1 MELLAPAGSMEALRA
16 AVCNGADAVYL
27 GADTFNARMNARNF
41 SAADLQEAVVYC
53 HVRGVKVHLTL
64 NTLVLDREMPRA
76 AELIRMAASCG
87 VDAFIVQDLGM
98 VSLCRQL
105 APDVPIHASTQMSIH
120 SLEGV
125 LEAAALGCSRVVLA
139 RELPAEEIA
148 HICKKSPVEIE
159 VFVHGALCMCYSGQC
174 YLSSVIG
181 RRSGNRGQCAQ
192 PCRLPYGYGR
202 FESTRYPLSLK
213 DNCLAGEL
221 DELRRMGVASIKIEG
236 RMKRPEYVAI
246 VTRAYRT
253 VLNGGK
259 LTQADLQ
266 ELETAFSRQGFT
278 DGYFKGQTGSDMFG
292 RRQES
297 EDTADLFASARA
309 TYEQGET
316 QRIGVRF
323 YAMIH
328 RGQPARLAVEDPD
341 GNLCRTYGPVPEQ
354 AVYRSLT
361 AQDLEQQLKKT
372 GGTPYLCTS
381 VRSSLDP
388 DLMLPASAINAMRR
402 DAIAE
407 LTAKRGRAEK
417 PHLNAYD
424 EPPRYDGISG
434 EPQLTVAVRTAD
446 QITSRMLSM
455 KPTVLYV
462 PLSELVEHP
471 ELRQRVGVET
481 QLAAILPRVIW
492 SGELVPIARQLRTVY
507 DMGVRQVLAGNL
519 GQLHIARAAGFAVRG
534 DFGLNIVNSRAMRY
548 LREQGLD
555 SQLLSFELTLPQI
568 RDISKAVP
576 AEVLIYGRLP
586 LMLMENCVIKNRTGT
601 CTCQTGTVRL
611 VDRVGEEFP
620 IVKDPGTCRN
630 VLLNG
635 KKLYLLDKKDAFRGM
650 GLWALRLQF
659 TTEISPQAGTDE
671 AYRPAVYRPCGRC
684 GRDDGQVA
692 SCPAGGHARQP
703 SESADHRRRR
713 ICGRYR
719 HCCRYHRGHRRPR
732 TGKTPLG
739 AGSTGHAPPAL
750 RQDARGRDRSVRMQR
765 PSHRIRSR
773 RDEGNIPHAL

>member
-27 GADTFNARMNARNF
+27 GADTFNARINARNF

-53 HVRGVKVHLTL
+53 HVRGVKVHLAL

-76 AELIRMAASCG
+76 AELIRLAASCG
-87 VDAFIVQDLGM
+87 VDAFIVQDLGV

-125 LEAAALGCSRVVLA
+125 MEAAALGCSRVVLA

-259 LTQADLQ
+259 LMPSDLQ

-278 DGYFKGQTGSDMFG
+278 DGYFRGQTGSDMFG
-292 RRQES
+292 RRQEG

-309 TYEQGET
+309 TYEQGEP

-323 YAMIH
+323 YAMIR
-328 RGQPARLAVEDPD
+328 RGEPAQLAVEDPD
-341 GNLCRTYGPVPEQ
+341 GNLCRTRGPVPEQ

-361 AQDLEQQLKKT
+361 PQDLEQQLKKT
-372 GGTPYLCTS
+372 GGTPYLCTA

-402 DAIAE
+402 DVIAE
-407 LTAKRGRAEK
+407 LTAKRGRAA
-417 PHLNAYD
+417 PARLNAYD
-424 EPPRYDGISG
+424 EPPRYDGIAG
-434 EPQLTVAVRTAD
+434 EPQLTIAVRTAG

-462 PLSELVEHP
+462 PLSELAEHP
-471 ELRQRVGVET
+471 DLPQRVGVET

-492 SGELVPIARQLRTVY
+492 SGELAPVARQLRTVY
-507 DMGVRQVLAGNL
+507 EMGVRQVLAGNL

-576 AEVLIYGRLP
+576 AELLIYGRLP
-586 LMLMENCVIKNRTGT
+586 LMLMENCVMKNRTGI
-601 CTCQTGTVRL
+601 CACQTGTVRL

-635 KKLYLLDKKDAFRGM
+635 KKLYLLDKKDALRGM

-659 TTEISPQAGTDE
+659 TTENPGEIDKVLMDYQG
-671 AYRPAVYRPCGRC
+671 RAVF
-684 GRDDGQVA
+684 D
-692 SCPAGGHARQP
+692 
-703 SESADHRRRR
+703 
-713 ICGRYR
+713 
-719 HCCRYHRGHRRPR
+719 
-732 TGKTPLG
+732 
-739 AGSTGHAPPAL
+739 AGSYT
-750 RQDARGRDRSVRMQR
+750 RGLY
-765 PSHRIRSR
+765 SR
-773 RDEGNIPHAL
+773 GVE

>member
-27 GADTFNARMNARNF
+27 GADTFNARINARNF

-76 AELIRMAASCG
+76 AELIRLAASCG

-213 DNCLAGEL
+213 DNCLVGEL

-259 LTQADLQ
+259 LTPSDLQ

-278 DGYFKGQTGSDMFG
+278 DGYFRGQTGSDMFG
-292 RRQES
+292 RRQEG

-309 TYEQGET
+309 TYEQGEP

-323 YAMIH
+323 YAMIR
-328 RGQPARLAVEDPD
+328 RGEPAQLAVEDPD
-341 GNLCRTYGPVPEQ
+341 GNLCRTRGPVPEQ

-361 AQDLEQQLKKT
+361 PQDLEQQLKKT
-372 GGTPYLCTS
+372 GGTPYLCTA

-402 DAIAE
+402 DVIAE
-407 LTAKRGRAEK
+407 LTAKRGRAA
-417 PHLNAYD
+417 PARLNAYD
-424 EPPRYDGISG
+424 EPPRYDGIAG
-434 EPQLTVAVRTAD
+434 EPQLTIAVRTAG

-507 DMGVRQVLAGNL
+507 EMGVRQVLAGNL
-519 GQLHIARAAGFAVRG
+519 GQLHSARAAGFAVRG

-576 AEVLIYGRLP
+576 AELLIYGRLP
-586 LMLMENCVIKNRTGT
+586 LMLMENCVMKNRTGI
-601 CTCQTGTVRL
+601 CACQTGTVRL

-635 KKLYLLDKKDAFRGM
+635 KKLYLLDKKDALRGM

-659 TTEISPQAGTDE
+659 TTENPGEIDKVLMDYQG
-671 AYRPAVYRPCGRC
+671 RAVF
-684 GRDDGQVA
+684 D
-692 SCPAGGHARQP
+692 
-703 SESADHRRRR
+703 
-713 ICGRYR
+713 
-719 HCCRYHRGHRRPR
+719 
-732 TGKTPLG
+732 
-739 AGSTGHAPPAL
+739 AGSYT
-750 RQDARGRDRSVRMQR
+750 RGLY
-765 PSHRIRSR
+765 SR
-773 RDEGNIPHAL
+773 GVE

>member
-76 AELIRMAASCG
+76 AELIRLAASCG

-125 LEAAALGCSRVVLA
+125 MEAAALGCSRVVLA

-259 LTQADLQ
+259 LMPSDLQ

-278 DGYFKGQTGSDMFG
+278 DGYFRGQTGSDMFG
-292 RRQES
+292 RRQEG

-309 TYEQGET
+309 TYEQGEP

-323 YAMIH
+323 YAMIR
-328 RGQPARLAVEDPD
+328 RGEPAQLAVEDPD
-341 GNLCRTYGPVPEQ
+341 GNLCRARGPVPEQ

-361 AQDLEQQLKKT
+361 PQDLEQQLKKT
-372 GGTPYLCTS
+372 GGTPYLCTA

-402 DAIAE
+402 DVIAE
-407 LTAKRGRAEK
+407 LTAKRGRAA
-417 PHLNAYD
+417 PARLNAYD
-424 EPPRYDGISG
+424 EPPRYDGIAG
-434 EPQLTVAVRTAD
+434 EPQLTIAVRTAG

-462 PLSELVEHP
+462 PLSELAEHP
-471 ELRQRVGVET
+471 DLPQRVSVET

-492 SGELVPIARQLRTVY
+492 SGELIPIARQLRTVY
-507 DMGVRQVLAGNL
+507 EMGVRQVLAGNL
-519 GQLHIARAAGFAVRG
+519 GQLHIARTAGFAVRG

-576 AEVLIYGRLP
+576 AELLIYGRLP
-586 LMLMENCVIKNRTGT
+586 LMLMENCVMKNRTGI
-601 CTCQTGTVRL
+601 CACQTGTVRL

-620 IVKDPGTCRN
+620 VVKDPGTCRN

-635 KKLYLLDKKDAFRGM
+635 KKLYLLDKKDALRGM

-659 TTEISPQAGTDE
+659 TTENPGEIDKVLMDYQG
-671 AYRPAVYRPCGRC
+671 RAVF
-684 GRDDGQVA
+684 D
-692 SCPAGGHARQP
+692 
-703 SESADHRRRR
+703 
-713 ICGRYR
+713 
-719 HCCRYHRGHRRPR
+719 
-732 TGKTPLG
+732 
-739 AGSTGHAPPAL
+739 AGSYT
-750 RQDARGRDRSVRMQR
+750 RGLY
-765 PSHRIRSR
+765 SR
-773 RDEGNIPHAL
+773 GVE

>member
-202 FESTRYPLSLK
+202 FESTRNPLSLK

-297 EDTADLFASARA
+297 ADTADLFASARA

-402 DAIAE
+402 DVIAE

-659 TTEISPQAGTDE
+659 TTEN
-671 AYRPAVYRPCGRC
+671 
-684 GRDDGQVA
+684 
-692 SCPAGGHARQP
+692 P
-703 SESADHRRRR
+703 SEIDKVLMDYQ
-713 ICGRYR
+713 GRAVFDAGIYT
-719 HCCRYHRGHRRPR
+719 RG
-732 TGKTPLG
+732 LY
-739 AGSTGHAPPAL
+739 S
-750 RQDARGRDRSVRMQR
+750 RGV
-765 PSHRIRSR
+765 
-773 RDEGNIPHAL
+773 E

>member
-76 AELIRMAASCG
+76 AELIRLAASCG

-105 APDVPIHASTQMSIH
+105 APDMPIHASTQMSIH

-125 LEAAALGCSRVVLA
+125 MEAAALGCSRVVLA

-259 LTQADLQ
+259 LMPSDLQ

-278 DGYFKGQTGSDMFG
+278 DGYFRGQTGSDMFG
-292 RRQES
+292 RRQEG

-309 TYEQGET
+309 TYEQGEP

-323 YAMIH
+323 YAMIR
-328 RGQPARLAVEDPD
+328 RGEPAQLAVEDPD
-341 GNLCRTYGPVPEQ
+341 GNLCRARGPVPEQ

-361 AQDLEQQLKKT
+361 PQDLEQQLKKT
-372 GGTPYLCTS
+372 GGTPYLCTA

-402 DAIAE
+402 DVIAE
-407 LTAKRGRAEK
+407 LTAKRGRAA
-417 PHLNAYD
+417 PAHLNAYD
-424 EPPRYDGISG
+424 EPPRYDGIAG
-434 EPQLTVAVRTAD
+434 EPQLTIAVRTAG

-462 PLSELVEHP
+462 PLSELAEHP
-471 ELRQRVGVET
+471 DLPQRVSVET

-492 SGELVPIARQLRTVY
+492 SGELAPVARQLRTVY
-507 DMGVRQVLAGNL
+507 EMGVRQVLAGNL

-576 AEVLIYGRLP
+576 AELLIYGRLP
-586 LMLMENCVIKNRTGT
+586 LMLMENCVMKNRTGI
-601 CTCQTGTVRL
+601 CACQTGTVRL

-635 KKLYLLDKKDAFRGM
+635 KKLYLLDKKDALRGM

-659 TTEISPQAGTDE
+659 TTENPGEIDKVLMDYQG
-671 AYRPAVYRPCGRC
+671 RAVF
-684 GRDDGQVA
+684 D
-692 SCPAGGHARQP
+692 
-703 SESADHRRRR
+703 
-713 ICGRYR
+713 
-719 HCCRYHRGHRRPR
+719 
-732 TGKTPLG
+732 
-739 AGSTGHAPPAL
+739 AGSYT
-750 RQDARGRDRSVRMQR
+750 RGLY
-765 PSHRIRSR
+765 SR
-773 RDEGNIPHAL
+773 GVE

>member
-27 GADTFNARMNARNF
+27 GADTFNARINARNF

-76 AELIRMAASCG
+76 AELIRLAASCG
-87 VDAFIVQDLGM
+87 VDAFIVQDLGV

-213 DNCLAGEL
+213 DNCLVGEL

-259 LTQADLQ
+259 LMPSDLQ

-278 DGYFKGQTGSDMFG
+278 DGYFRGQTGSDMFG
-292 RRQES
+292 RRQEG

-309 TYEQGET
+309 TYEQGEP

-323 YAMIH
+323 YAMIR
-328 RGQPARLAVEDPD
+328 RGEPAQLAVEDPD
-341 GNLCRTYGPVPEQ
+341 GNLCRTRGPVPEQ

-361 AQDLEQQLKKT
+361 PQDLEQQLKKT
-372 GGTPYLCTS
+372 GGTPYLCTA

-402 DAIAE
+402 DVIAE
-407 LTAKRGRAEK
+407 LTAKRGRAA
-417 PHLNAYD
+417 PARLNAYD
-424 EPPRYDGISG
+424 EPPRYDGIAG
-434 EPQLTVAVRTAD
+434 EPQLTIAVRTAG

-462 PLSELVEHP
+462 PLSELAEHP
-471 ELRQRVGVET
+471 DLPQRVGVET

-492 SGELVPIARQLRTVY
+492 SGELAPVARQLRTVY
-507 DMGVRQVLAGNL
+507 EMGVRQVLAGNL

-576 AEVLIYGRLP
+576 AELLIYGRLP
-586 LMLMENCVIKNRTGT
+586 LMLMENCVMKNRTGI
-601 CTCQTGTVRL
+601 CACQTGTVRL

-635 KKLYLLDKKDAFRGM
+635 KKLYLLDKKDALRGM

-659 TTEISPQAGTDE
+659 TTENPGEIDKVLMDYQG
-671 AYRPAVYRPCGRC
+671 RAVF
-684 GRDDGQVA
+684 D
-692 SCPAGGHARQP
+692 
-703 SESADHRRRR
+703 
-713 ICGRYR
+713 
-719 HCCRYHRGHRRPR
+719 
-732 TGKTPLG
+732 
-739 AGSTGHAPPAL
+739 AGSYT
-750 RQDARGRDRSVRMQR
+750 RGLY
-765 PSHRIRSR
+765 SR
-773 RDEGNIPHAL
+773 GVE

>member
-27 GADTFNARMNARNF
+27 GADTFNARINARNF

-76 AELIRMAASCG
+76 AELIRLAASCG
-87 VDAFIVQDLGM
+87 VDAFIVQDLGV

-125 LEAAALGCSRVVLA
+125 MEAAALGCSRVVLA

-148 HICKKSPVEIE
+148 HICKKSPGEIE

-259 LTQADLQ
+259 LMPSDLQ

-278 DGYFKGQTGSDMFG
+278 DGYFRGQTGSDMFG
-292 RRQES
+292 RRQEG

-309 TYEQGET
+309 TYEQGEP

-323 YAMIH
+323 YAMIR
-328 RGQPARLAVEDPD
+328 RGEPAQLAGEDPD
-341 GNLCRTYGPVPEQ
+341 GNLCRTRGPVPEQ

-361 AQDLEQQLKKT
+361 PQDLEQQLKKT
-372 GGTPYLCTS
+372 GGTPYLCTA

-402 DAIAE
+402 DVIAE
-407 LTAKRGRAEK
+407 LTAKRGRAA
-417 PHLNAYD
+417 PARLNAYD
-424 EPPRYDGISG
+424 EPPRYDGIAG
-434 EPQLTVAVRTAD
+434 EPQLTIAVRTAG

-455 KPTVLYV
+455 KPPVLYV
-462 PLSELVEHP
+462 PLSELAEHP
-471 ELRQRVGVET
+471 DLPQRVSVET

-492 SGELVPIARQLRTVY
+492 SGELAPVARQLRTVY
-507 DMGVRQVLAGNL
+507 EMGVRQVLAGNL

-576 AEVLIYGRLP
+576 AELLIYGRLP
-586 LMLMENCVIKNRTGT
+586 LMLMENCVMKNRTGI
-601 CTCQTGTVRL
+601 CACQTGTVRL

-635 KKLYLLDKKDAFRGM
+635 KKLYLLDKKDALRGM

-659 TTEISPQAGTDE
+659 TTENPGEIDKVLMDYQG
-671 AYRPAVYRPCGRC
+671 RAVF
-684 GRDDGQVA
+684 D
-692 SCPAGGHARQP
+692 
-703 SESADHRRRR
+703 
-713 ICGRYR
+713 
-719 HCCRYHRGHRRPR
+719 
-732 TGKTPLG
+732 
-739 AGSTGHAPPAL
+739 AGSYT
-750 RQDARGRDRSVRMQR
+750 RGLY
-765 PSHRIRSR
+765 SR
-773 RDEGNIPHAL
+773 GVE

>member
-27 GADTFNARMNARNF
+27 GADTFNARINARNF

-76 AELIRMAASCG
+76 AELIRLAASCG
-87 VDAFIVQDLGM
+87 VDAFIVQDLG
-98 VSLCRQL
+98 VVALCRQL
-105 APDVPIHASTQMSIH
+105 APDVPVHASTQMSIH

-125 LEAAALGCSRVVLA
+125 MEAAALGCSRVVLA
-139 RELPAEEIA
+139 RELPASEIA
-148 HICKKSPVEIE
+148 HICKKSPIEIE

-174 YLSSVIG
+174 YLSAVIG

-259 LTQADLQ
+259 LMPSDLQ

-278 DGYFKGQTGSDMFG
+278 DGYFRGQTGSDMFG
-292 RRQES
+292 RRQEG

-309 TYEQGET
+309 TYEQGEP

-323 YAMIH
+323 YAMIR
-328 RGQPARLAVEDPD
+328 RGEPAQLAVEDPD
-341 GNLCRTYGPVPEQ
+341 GNLCRTRGPVPEQ

-361 AQDLEQQLKKT
+361 PQDLEQQLKKT
-372 GGTPYLCTS
+372 GGTPYLCTA

-402 DAIAE
+402 DVIAE
-407 LTAKRGRAEK
+407 LTAKRGRAA
-417 PHLNAYD
+417 PARLNAYD
-424 EPPRYDGISG
+424 EPPRYDGIAG
-434 EPQLTVAVRTAD
+434 EPQLTIAVRTAG

-462 PLSELVEHP
+462 PLSELAEHP
-471 ELRQRVGVET
+471 DLPQRVSVET

-492 SGELVPIARQLRTVY
+492 SGELAPVARQLRTVY
-507 DMGVRQVLAGNL
+507 EMGVRQVLAGNL

-576 AEVLIYGRLP
+576 AELLIYGRLP
-586 LMLMENCVIKNRTGT
+586 LMLMENCVMKNRTGI
-601 CTCQTGTVRL
+601 CACQTGTVRL

-635 KKLYLLDKKDAFRGM
+635 KKLYLLDKKDALRGM

-659 TTEISPQAGTDE
+659 TTENPGEIDKVLMDYQG
-671 AYRPAVYRPCGRC
+671 RAVF
-684 GRDDGQVA
+684 D
-692 SCPAGGHARQP
+692 
-703 SESADHRRRR
+703 
-713 ICGRYR
+713 
-719 HCCRYHRGHRRPR
+719 
-732 TGKTPLG
+732 
-739 AGSTGHAPPAL
+739 AGSYT
-750 RQDARGRDRSVRMQR
+750 RGLY
-765 PSHRIRSR
+765 SR
-773 RDEGNIPHAL
+773 GVE

>member
-27 GADTFNARMNARNF
+27 GADTFNARINARNF

-76 AELIRMAASCG
+76 AELIRLAASCG
-87 VDAFIVQDLGM
+87 VDAFIVQDLGV

-125 LEAAALGCSRVVLA
+125 MEAAALGCSRVVLA

-148 HICKKSPVEIE
+148 HICKRSPVEIE

-221 DELRRMGVASIKIEG
+221 DELRRMGIASIKIEG

-292 RRQES
+292 RRQEG

-402 DAIAE
+402 DVIAE

-492 SGELVPIARQLRTVY
+492 SGELVPVARQLRTVY
-507 DMGVRQVLAGNL
+507 EMGVRQVLAGNL

-576 AEVLIYGRLP
+576 AELLIYGRLP
-586 LMLMENCVIKNRTGT
+586 LMLMENCVMKNRTGI
-601 CTCQTGTVRL
+601 CACQTGTVRL

-635 KKLYLLDKKDAFRGM
+635 KKLYLLDKKDALRGM

-659 TTEISPQAGTDE
+659 TTENPGEIDKVLMDYQG
-671 AYRPAVYRPCGRC
+671 RAVF
-684 GRDDGQVA
+684 D
-692 SCPAGGHARQP
+692 
-703 SESADHRRRR
+703 
-713 ICGRYR
+713 
-719 HCCRYHRGHRRPR
+719 
-732 TGKTPLG
+732 
-739 AGSTGHAPPAL
+739 AGSYT
-750 RQDARGRDRSVRMQR
+750 RGLY
-765 PSHRIRSR
+765 SR
-773 RDEGNIPHAL
+773 GVE

>member
-27 GADTFNARMNARNF
+27 GADTFNARINARNF

-76 AELIRMAASCG
+76 AELIRLAASCG
-87 VDAFIVQDLGM
+87 VDAFIVQDLGV

-125 LEAAALGCSRVVLA
+125 MEAAALGCSRVVLA

-148 HICKKSPVEIE
+148 HICKRSPVEIE

-213 DNCLAGEL
+213 DNCLVGEL

-259 LTQADLQ
+259 LMPSDLQ

-278 DGYFKGQTGSDMFG
+278 DGYFRGQTGSDMFG
-292 RRQES
+292 RRQEG

-309 TYEQGET
+309 TYEQGEP

-323 YAMIH
+323 YAMIR
-328 RGQPARLAVEDPD
+328 RGEPAQLAVEDPD
-341 GNLCRTYGPVPEQ
+341 GNLCRTRGPVPEQ

-361 AQDLEQQLKKT
+361 PQDLEQQLKKT
-372 GGTPYLCTS
+372 GGTPYLCTA

-402 DAIAE
+402 DVIAE
-407 LTAKRGRAEK
+407 LTAKRGRAA
-417 PHLNAYD
+417 PAHLNAYD
-424 EPPRYDGISG
+424 EPPRYDGIAG
-434 EPQLTVAVRTAD
+434 EPQLTIAVRTAG

-462 PLSELVEHP
+462 PLSELAEHP
-471 ELRQRVGVET
+471 DLPQRVSVET

-492 SGELVPIARQLRTVY
+492 SGELAPVARQLRTVY
-507 DMGVRQVLAGNL
+507 EMGVRQVLAGNL

-576 AEVLIYGRLP
+576 AELLIYGRLP
-586 LMLMENCVIKNRTGT
+586 LMLMENCVMKNRTGI
-601 CTCQTGTVRL
+601 CACQTGTVRL

-635 KKLYLLDKKDAFRGM
+635 KKLYLLDKKDALRGM

-659 TTEISPQAGTDE
+659 TTENPGEIDKVLMDYQG
-671 AYRPAVYRPCGRC
+671 RAVF
-684 GRDDGQVA
+684 D
-692 SCPAGGHARQP
+692 
-703 SESADHRRRR
+703 
-713 ICGRYR
+713 
-719 HCCRYHRGHRRPR
+719 
-732 TGKTPLG
+732 
-739 AGSTGHAPPAL
+739 AGSYT
-750 RQDARGRDRSVRMQR
+750 RGLY
-765 PSHRIRSR
+765 SR
-773 RDEGNIPHAL
+773 GVE

>member
-297 EDTADLFASARA
+297 EDTADLLASARA

-402 DAIAE
+402 DVIAE

-659 TTEISPQAGTDE
+659 TTEN
-671 AYRPAVYRPCGRC
+671 
-684 GRDDGQVA
+684 
-692 SCPAGGHARQP
+692 P
-703 SESADHRRRR
+703 SEIDKVLMDYQ
-713 ICGRYR
+713 GRAVFD
-719 HCCRYHRGHRRPR
+719 
-732 TGKTPLG
+732 
-739 AGSTGHAPPAL
+739 AGSYT
-750 RQDARGRDRSVRMQR
+750 RGLY
-765 PSHRIRSR
+765 SR
-773 RDEGNIPHAL
+773 GVE

>member
-76 AELIRMAASCG
+76 AELIRLAASCG
-87 VDAFIVQDLGM
+87 VDAFIVQDLGV

-125 LEAAALGCSRVVLA
+125 MEAAALGCSRVVLA

-259 LTQADLQ
+259 LTPSDLQ

-278 DGYFKGQTGSDMFG
+278 DGYFRGQTGSDMFG
-292 RRQES
+292 RRQEG

-309 TYEQGET
+309 TYEQGEP
-316 QRIGVRF
+316 QRISVRF
-323 YAMIH
+323 YAMIR
-328 RGQPARLAVEDPD
+328 RGEPAQLAVEDPD
-341 GNLCRTYGPVPEQ
+341 GNLCRTRGPVPEQ

-361 AQDLEQQLKKT
+361 PQDLEQQLKKT
-372 GGTPYLCTS
+372 GGTPYLCTA

-402 DAIAE
+402 DVIAE
-407 LTAKRGRAEK
+407 LTAKRGRAA
-417 PHLNAYD
+417 PARLNAYD
-424 EPPRYDGISG
+424 EPPRYDGIAG
-434 EPQLTVAVRTAD
+434 EPQLTIAVRTAG

-462 PLSELVEHP
+462 PLSELAEHP
-471 ELRQRVGVET
+471 DLPQRVSVET

-492 SGELVPIARQLRTVY
+492 SGELAPVARQLRTVY
-507 DMGVRQVLAGNL
+507 EMGVRQVLAGNL

-576 AEVLIYGRLP
+576 AELLIYGRLP
-586 LMLMENCVIKNRTGT
+586 LMLMENCVMKNRTGI
-601 CTCQTGTVRL
+601 CACQTGTVRL

-635 KKLYLLDKKDAFRGM
+635 KKLYLLDKKDALRGM

-659 TTEISPQAGTDE
+659 TTENPGEIDKVLMDYQG
-671 AYRPAVYRPCGRC
+671 RAVF
-684 GRDDGQVA
+684 D
-692 SCPAGGHARQP
+692 
-703 SESADHRRRR
+703 
-713 ICGRYR
+713 
-719 HCCRYHRGHRRPR
+719 
-732 TGKTPLG
+732 
-739 AGSTGHAPPAL
+739 AGSYT
-750 RQDARGRDRSVRMQR
+750 RGLY
-765 PSHRIRSR
+765 SR
-773 RDEGNIPHAL
+773 GVE

>member
-76 AELIRMAASCG
+76 AELIRLAASCG
-87 VDAFIVQDLGM
+87 VDAFIVQDLGV

-105 APDVPIHASTQMSIH
+105 APDVPTHASTQMSIH

-125 LEAAALGCSRVVLA
+125 MEAAALGCSRVVLA

-259 LTQADLQ
+259 LTPSDLQ

-278 DGYFKGQTGSDMFG
+278 DGYFRGQTGSDMFG
-292 RRQES
+292 RRQEG

-309 TYEQGET
+309 TYEQGEP

-323 YAMIH
+323 YAMIR
-328 RGQPARLAVEDPD
+328 RGEPAQLAVEDPD
-341 GNLCRTYGPVPEQ
+341 GNLCRTRGPVPEQ

-361 AQDLEQQLKKT
+361 PQDLEQQLKKT
-372 GGTPYLCTS
+372 GGTPYLCTA

-402 DAIAE
+402 DVIAE
-407 LTAKRGRAEK
+407 LTAKRGRAA
-417 PHLNAYD
+417 PARLNAYD
-424 EPPRYDGISG
+424 EPPRYDGIAG
-434 EPQLTVAVRTAD
+434 EPQLTIAVRTAG

-462 PLSELVEHP
+462 PLSELAEHP
-471 ELRQRVGVET
+471 DLPQRVSVET

-492 SGELVPIARQLRTVY
+492 SGELAPVARQLRTVY
-507 DMGVRQVLAGNL
+507 EMGVRQVLAGNL

-576 AEVLIYGRLP
+576 AELLIYGRLP
-586 LMLMENCVIKNRTGT
+586 LMLMENCVMKNRTGI
-601 CTCQTGTVRL
+601 CACQTGTVRL

-635 KKLYLLDKKDAFRGM
+635 KKLYLLDKKDALRGM

-659 TTEISPQAGTDE
+659 TTENPGEIDKVLMDYQG
-671 AYRPAVYRPCGRC
+671 RAVF
-684 GRDDGQVA
+684 D
-692 SCPAGGHARQP
+692 
-703 SESADHRRRR
+703 
-713 ICGRYR
+713 
-719 HCCRYHRGHRRPR
+719 
-732 TGKTPLG
+732 
-739 AGSTGHAPPAL
+739 AGSYT
-750 RQDARGRDRSVRMQR
+750 RGLY
-765 PSHRIRSR
+765 SR
-773 RDEGNIPHAL
+773 GVE

>member
-27 GADTFNARMNARNF
+27 GADTFNARINARNF

-76 AELIRMAASCG
+76 AELIRLAASCG
-87 VDAFIVQDLGM
+87 VDAFIVQDLGV

-125 LEAAALGCSRVVLA
+125 MEAAALGCSRVVLA

-259 LTQADLQ
+259 LTPSDLQ

-278 DGYFKGQTGSDMFG
+278 DGYFRGQTGSDMFG
-292 RRQES
+292 RRQEG

-309 TYEQGET
+309 TYEQGEP

-323 YAMIH
+323 YAMIR
-328 RGQPARLAVEDPD
+328 RGEPAQLAVEDPD
-341 GNLCRTYGPVPEQ
+341 GNLCRTCGPVPEQ

-361 AQDLEQQLKKT
+361 PQDLEQQLKKT
-372 GGTPYLCTS
+372 GGTPYLCTA

-388 DLMLPASAINAMRR
+388 DLMLPAPAINAMRR
-402 DAIAE
+402 DVIAE
-407 LTAKRGRAEK
+407 LTAKRGRAA
-417 PHLNAYD
+417 PARLNAYD
-424 EPPRYDGISG
+424 EPPRYDGIAG
-434 EPQLTVAVRTAD
+434 EPQLTIAVRTAG

-471 ELRQRVGVET
+471 DLPQRVSVET

-507 DMGVRQVLAGNL
+507 EMGVRQVLAGNL

-576 AEVLIYGRLP
+576 AELLIYGRLP
-586 LMLMENCVIKNRTGT
+586 LMLMENCVMKNRTGI
-601 CTCQTGTVRL
+601 CACQTGTVRL

-635 KKLYLLDKKDAFRGM
+635 KKLYLLDKKDALRGM

-659 TTEISPQAGTDE
+659 TTENPGEIDKVLMDYQG
-671 AYRPAVYRPCGRC
+671 RAVF
-684 GRDDGQVA
+684 D
-692 SCPAGGHARQP
+692 
-703 SESADHRRRR
+703 
-713 ICGRYR
+713 
-719 HCCRYHRGHRRPR
+719 
-732 TGKTPLG
+732 
-739 AGSTGHAPPAL
+739 AGSYT
-750 RQDARGRDRSVRMQR
+750 RGLY
-765 PSHRIRSR
+765 SR
-773 RDEGNIPHAL
+773 GVE

>member
-27 GADTFNARMNARNF
+27 GADTFNARINARNF

-76 AELIRMAASCG
+76 AELIRLAASCG
-87 VDAFIVQDLGM
+87 VDAFIVQDLGV

-125 LEAAALGCSRVVLA
+125 MEAAALGCSRVVLA

-259 LTQADLQ
+259 LMPSDLQ

-278 DGYFKGQTGSDMFG
+278 DGYFRGQTGSDMFG
-292 RRQES
+292 RRQEG

-309 TYEQGET
+309 TYEQGEP

-323 YAMIH
+323 YAMIR
-328 RGQPARLAVEDPD
+328 RGEPAQLAVEDPD
-341 GNLCRTYGPVPEQ
+341 GNLCRARGPVPEQ

-361 AQDLEQQLKKT
+361 PQDLEQQLKKT
-372 GGTPYLCTS
+372 GGTPYLCTA

-402 DAIAE
+402 DVIAE
-407 LTAKRGRAEK
+407 LTAKRGRAA
-417 PHLNAYD
+417 PARLNAYD
-424 EPPRYDGISG
+424 EPPRYDGIAG
-434 EPQLTVAVRTAD
+434 EPQLTIAVRTAG

-462 PLSELVEHP
+462 PLSELAEHP
-471 ELRQRVGVET
+471 DLPQRVSVET

-492 SGELVPIARQLRTVY
+492 SGELAPIARQLRTVY
-507 DMGVRQVLAGNL
+507 EMGVRQVLAGNL

-576 AEVLIYGRLP
+576 AELLIYGRLP
-586 LMLMENCVIKNRTGT
+586 LMLMENCVMKNRTGI
-601 CTCQTGTVRL
+601 CACQTGTVRL
-611 VDRVGEEFP
+611 VDRVGEAVP

-635 KKLYLLDKKDAFRGM
+635 KKLYLLDKKDALRGM

-659 TTEISPQAGTDE
+659 TTENPGEIDKVLMDYQG
-671 AYRPAVYRPCGRC
+671 RAVF
-684 GRDDGQVA
+684 D
-692 SCPAGGHARQP
+692 
-703 SESADHRRRR
+703 
-713 ICGRYR
+713 
-719 HCCRYHRGHRRPR
+719 
-732 TGKTPLG
+732 
-739 AGSTGHAPPAL
+739 AGSYT
-750 RQDARGRDRSVRMQR
+750 RGLY
-765 PSHRIRSR
+765 SR
-773 RDEGNIPHAL
+773 GVE

>member
-76 AELIRMAASCG
+76 AELIRLAASCG
-87 VDAFIVQDLGM
+87 VDAFIVQDLGV

-125 LEAAALGCSRVVLA
+125 MEAAALGCSRVVLA

-259 LTQADLQ
+259 LMPSDLQ

-278 DGYFKGQTGSDMFG
+278 DGYFRGQTGSDMFG
-292 RRQES
+292 RRQEG

-309 TYEQGET
+309 TYEQGEP

-323 YAMIH
+323 YAMIR
-328 RGQPARLAVEDPD
+328 RGEPAQLAVEDPD
-341 GNLCRTYGPVPEQ
+341 GNLCRTRGPVPEQ

-361 AQDLEQQLKKT
+361 PQDLEQQLKKT
-372 GGTPYLCTS
+372 GGTPYLCTA

-402 DAIAE
+402 DVIAE
-407 LTAKRGRAEK
+407 LTAKRGRAA
-417 PHLNAYD
+417 PARLNAYD
-424 EPPRYDGISG
+424 EPPRYDGIAG
-434 EPQLTVAVRTAD
+434 EPQLTIAVRTAG

-659 TTEISPQAGTDE
+659 TTEN
-671 AYRPAVYRPCGRC
+671 
-684 GRDDGQVA
+684 
-692 SCPAGGHARQP
+692 P
-703 SESADHRRRR
+703 SEIDKVLMDYQ
-713 ICGRYR
+713 GRAVFD
-719 HCCRYHRGHRRPR
+719 
-732 TGKTPLG
+732 
-739 AGSTGHAPPAL
+739 AGSYT
-750 RQDARGRDRSVRMQR
+750 RGLY
-765 PSHRIRSR
+765 SR
-773 RDEGNIPHAL
+773 GVE

>member
-27 GADTFNARMNARNF
+27 GADTFNARINARNF

-76 AELIRMAASCG
+76 AELIRLAASCG

-125 LEAAALGCSRVVLA
+125 MEAAALGCSRVVLA

-148 HICKKSPVEIE
+148 HICKRSPVEIE

-259 LTQADLQ
+259 LMPSDLQ

-278 DGYFKGQTGSDMFG
+278 DGYFRGQTGSDMFG
-292 RRQES
+292 RRQEG
-297 EDTADLFASARA
+297 EDTADLFASART
-309 TYEQGET
+309 TYEQGEP

-323 YAMIH
+323 YAMIR
-328 RGQPARLAVEDPD
+328 RGEPAQLAVEDPD
-341 GNLCRTYGPVPEQ
+341 GNLCRTRGPVPEQ

-361 AQDLEQQLKKT
+361 PQDLEQQLKKT
-372 GGTPYLCTS
+372 GGTPYLCTA

-402 DAIAE
+402 DVIAE
-407 LTAKRGRAEK
+407 LTAKRGRAA
-417 PHLNAYD
+417 PARLNAYD
-424 EPPRYDGISG
+424 EPPRYDGIAG
-434 EPQLTVAVRTAD
+434 EPQLTIAVRTAG

-462 PLSELVEHP
+462 PLSELAEHP
-471 ELRQRVGVET
+471 DLPQRVSVET

-492 SGELVPIARQLRTVY
+492 SGELAPVARQLRTVY
-507 DMGVRQVLAGNL
+507 EMGVRQVLAGNL

-576 AEVLIYGRLP
+576 AELLIYGRLP
-586 LMLMENCVIKNRTGT
+586 LMLMENCVMKNRTGI
-601 CTCQTGTVRL
+601 CACQTGTVRL
-611 VDRVGEEFP
+611 VDRLGEEFP

-635 KKLYLLDKKDAFRGM
+635 KKLYLLDKKDALRGM

-659 TTEISPQAGTDE
+659 TTENPGEIDKVLMDYQG
-671 AYRPAVYRPCGRC
+671 RAVF
-684 GRDDGQVA
+684 D
-692 SCPAGGHARQP
+692 
-703 SESADHRRRR
+703 
-713 ICGRYR
+713 
-719 HCCRYHRGHRRPR
+719 
-732 TGKTPLG
+732 
-739 AGSTGHAPPAL
+739 AGSYT
-750 RQDARGRDRSVRMQR
+750 RGLY
-765 PSHRIRSR
+765 SR
-773 RDEGNIPHAL
+773 GVE

>member
-76 AELIRMAASCG
+76 AELIRLAASCG
-87 VDAFIVQDLGM
+87 VDAFIVQDLGV

-125 LEAAALGCSRVVLA
+125 MEAAALGCSRVVLA

-259 LTQADLQ
+259 LTPSDLQ

-278 DGYFKGQTGSDMFG
+278 DGYFRGQTGSDMFG
-292 RRQES
+292 RRQEG

-309 TYEQGET
+309 TYEQGEP

-323 YAMIH
+323 YAMIR
-328 RGQPARLAVEDPD
+328 RGEPAQLAVEDPD
-341 GNLCRTYGPVPEQ
+341 GNLCRTRGPVPEQ

-361 AQDLEQQLKKT
+361 PQDLEQQLKKT
-372 GGTPYLCTS
+372 GGTPYLCTA

-402 DAIAE
+402 DVIAE
-407 LTAKRGRAEK
+407 LTAKRGRAA
-417 PHLNAYD
+417 PAHLNAYD
-424 EPPRYDGISG
+424 EPPRYDGIAG
-434 EPQLTVAVRTAD
+434 EPQLTIAVRTAG

-471 ELRQRVGVET
+471 ELRQRVSVET

-492 SGELVPIARQLRTVY
+492 SGELAPIARQLRTVY
-507 DMGVRQVLAGNL
+507 EMGVRQVLAGNL

-576 AEVLIYGRLP
+576 AELLIYGRLP
-586 LMLMENCVIKNRTGT
+586 LMLMENCVMKNRTGI
-601 CTCQTGTVRL
+601 CACQTGTVRL

-635 KKLYLLDKKDAFRGM
+635 KKLYLLDKKDALRGM

-659 TTEISPQAGTDE
+659 TTENPGEIDKVLMDYQG
-671 AYRPAVYRPCGRC
+671 RAVF
-684 GRDDGQVA
+684 D
-692 SCPAGGHARQP
+692 
-703 SESADHRRRR
+703 
-713 ICGRYR
+713 
-719 HCCRYHRGHRRPR
+719 
-732 TGKTPLG
+732 
-739 AGSTGHAPPAL
+739 AGSYT
-750 RQDARGRDRSVRMQR
+750 RGLY
-765 PSHRIRSR
+765 SR
-773 RDEGNIPHAL
+773 GVE

>member
-76 AELIRMAASCG
+76 AELIRLAASCG
-87 VDAFIVQDLGM
+87 VDAFIVQDLGV

-125 LEAAALGCSRVVLA
+125 MEAAALGCSRVVLA

-213 DNCLAGEL
+213 DNCLVGEL

-259 LTQADLQ
+259 LMPSDLQ

-278 DGYFKGQTGSDMFG
+278 DGYFRGQTGSDMFG
-292 RRQES
+292 RRQEG

-309 TYEQGET
+309 TYEQGEP

-323 YAMIH
+323 YAMIR
-328 RGQPARLAVEDPD
+328 RGEPAQLAVEDPD
-341 GNLCRTYGPVPEQ
+341 GNLCRTCGPVPEQ

-361 AQDLEQQLKKT
+361 PQDLEQQLKKT
-372 GGTPYLCTS
+372 GGTPYLCTA

-402 DAIAE
+402 DVIAE
-407 LTAKRGRAEK
+407 LTAKRGRAA
-417 PHLNAYD
+417 PARLNAYD
-424 EPPRYDGISG
+424 EPPRYDGIAG
-434 EPQLTVAVRTAD
+434 EPQLTIAVRTAG

-462 PLSELVEHP
+462 PLSELAEHP
-471 ELRQRVGVET
+471 DLPQRVSVET

-492 SGELVPIARQLRTVY
+492 SGELAPVARQLRTVY
-507 DMGVRQVLAGNL
+507 EMGVRQVLAGNL

-576 AEVLIYGRLP
+576 AELLIYGRLP
-586 LMLMENCVIKNRTGT
+586 LMLMENCVMKNRTGI
-601 CTCQTGTVRL
+601 CACQTGTVRL

-635 KKLYLLDKKDAFRGM
+635 KKLYLLDKKDALRGM

-659 TTEISPQAGTDE
+659 TTENPGEIDKVLMDYQG
-671 AYRPAVYRPCGRC
+671 RAVF
-684 GRDDGQVA
+684 D
-692 SCPAGGHARQP
+692 
-703 SESADHRRRR
+703 
-713 ICGRYR
+713 
-719 HCCRYHRGHRRPR
+719 
-732 TGKTPLG
+732 
-739 AGSTGHAPPAL
+739 AGSYT
-750 RQDARGRDRSVRMQR
+750 RGLY
-765 PSHRIRSR
+765 SR
-773 RDEGNIPHAL
+773 GVE

>member
-27 GADTFNARMNARNF
+27 GADTFNARINARNF

-76 AELIRMAASCG
+76 AELIRLAASCG
-87 VDAFIVQDLGM
+87 VDAFIVQDLGV

-125 LEAAALGCSRVVLA
+125 MEAAALGCSRVVLA

-213 DNCLAGEL
+213 DNCLVGEL

-259 LTQADLQ
+259 LMPSDLQ

-278 DGYFKGQTGSDMFG
+278 DGYFRGQTGSDMFG
-292 RRQES
+292 RRQEG

-309 TYEQGET
+309 TYEQGEP

-323 YAMIH
+323 YAMIR
-328 RGQPARLAVEDPD
+328 RGEPAQLAVEDPD
-341 GNLCRTYGPVPEQ
+341 GNLCRTRGPVPEQ

-361 AQDLEQQLKKT
+361 PQDLEQQLKKT
-372 GGTPYLCTS
+372 GGTPYLCTA

-402 DAIAE
+402 DVIAE
-407 LTAKRGRAEK
+407 LTAKRGRAA
-417 PHLNAYD
+417 PARLNAYD
-424 EPPRYDGISG
+424 EPPRYDGIAG
-434 EPQLTVAVRTAD
+434 EPQLTIAVRTAG

-462 PLSELVEHP
+462 PLSELAEHP
-471 ELRQRVGVET
+471 DLPQRVSVET

-492 SGELVPIARQLRTVY
+492 SGELAPVARQLRTVY
-507 DMGVRQVLAGNL
+507 EMGVRQVLAGNL

-576 AEVLIYGRLP
+576 AELLIYGRLP
-586 LMLMENCVIKNRTGT
+586 LMLMENCVMKNRTGI
-601 CTCQTGTVRL
+601 CACQTGTVRL

-635 KKLYLLDKKDAFRGM
+635 KKLYLLDKKDALRGM

-659 TTEISPQAGTDE
+659 TTENPGEIDKVLMDYQG
-671 AYRPAVYRPCGRC
+671 RAVF
-684 GRDDGQVA
+684 D
-692 SCPAGGHARQP
+692 
-703 SESADHRRRR
+703 
-713 ICGRYR
+713 
-719 HCCRYHRGHRRPR
+719 
-732 TGKTPLG
+732 
-739 AGSTGHAPPAL
+739 AGSYT
-750 RQDARGRDRSVRMQR
+750 RGLY
-765 PSHRIRSR
+765 SR
-773 RDEGNIPHAL
+773 GVE

>member
-76 AELIRMAASCG
+76 AELIRLAASCG
-87 VDAFIVQDLGM
+87 VDAFIVQDLGV

-125 LEAAALGCSRVVLA
+125 MEAAALGCSRVVLA

-213 DNCLAGEL
+213 DNCLVGEL

-259 LTQADLQ
+259 LMPSDLQ

-278 DGYFKGQTGSDMFG
+278 DGYFRGQTGSDMFG
-292 RRQES
+292 RRQEG

-309 TYEQGET
+309 TYEQGEP

-323 YAMIH
+323 YAMIR
-328 RGQPARLAVEDPD
+328 RGEPAQLAVEDPD
-341 GNLCRTYGPVPEQ
+341 GNLCRTRGPVPEQ

-361 AQDLEQQLKKT
+361 PQDLEQQLKKT
-372 GGTPYLCTS
+372 GGTPYLCTA

-402 DAIAE
+402 DVIAE
-407 LTAKRGRAEK
+407 LTAKRGRAA
-417 PHLNAYD
+417 PAHLNAYD
-424 EPPRYDGISG
+424 EPPRYDGIVG
-434 EPQLTVAVRTAD
+434 EPQLTIAVRTAG

-462 PLSELVEHP
+462 PLSELAEHP
-471 ELRQRVGVET
+471 DLRQRVSVET

-492 SGELVPIARQLRTVY
+492 SGELAPVARQLRTVY
-507 DMGVRQVLAGNL
+507 EMGVRQVLAGNL

-555 SQLLSFELTLPQI
+555 SQLLSFELTLPQV

-576 AEVLIYGRLP
+576 AELLIYGRLP
-586 LMLMENCVIKNRTGT
+586 LMLMENCVMKNRTGI
-601 CTCQTGTVRL
+601 CACQTGTVRL

-635 KKLYLLDKKDAFRGM
+635 KKLYLLDKKDALRGM

-659 TTEISPQAGTDE
+659 TTENPGEIDKVLMDYQG
-671 AYRPAVYRPCGRC
+671 RAVF
-684 GRDDGQVA
+684 D
-692 SCPAGGHARQP
+692 
-703 SESADHRRRR
+703 
-713 ICGRYR
+713 
-719 HCCRYHRGHRRPR
+719 
-732 TGKTPLG
+732 
-739 AGSTGHAPPAL
+739 AGSYT
-750 RQDARGRDRSVRMQR
+750 RGLY
-765 PSHRIRSR
+765 SR
-773 RDEGNIPHAL
+773 GVE

>member
-27 GADTFNARMNARNF
+27 GADTFNARINARNF

-76 AELIRMAASCG
+76 AELIRLAASCG
-87 VDAFIVQDLGM
+87 VDAFIVQDLGV

-125 LEAAALGCSRVVLA
+125 MEAAALGCSRVVLA

-148 HICKKSPVEIE
+148 HICKRSPVEIE

-259 LTQADLQ
+259 LMPSDLQ

-278 DGYFKGQTGSDMFG
+278 DGYFRGQTGSDMFG
-292 RRQES
+292 RRQEG

-309 TYEQGET
+309 TYEQGEP

-323 YAMIH
+323 YAMIR
-328 RGQPARLAVEDPD
+328 RGEPAQLAVEDPD
-341 GNLCRTYGPVPEQ
+341 GNLCRTRGPVPEQ

-361 AQDLEQQLKKT
+361 PQDLEQQLKKT
-372 GGTPYLCTS
+372 GGTPYLCTA

-402 DAIAE
+402 DVIAE
-407 LTAKRGRAEK
+407 LTAKRGRAA
-417 PHLNAYD
+417 PARLNAYD
-424 EPPRYDGISG
+424 EPPRYDGIAG
-434 EPQLTVAVRTAD
+434 EPQLTVAVRTAG

-507 DMGVRQVLAGNL
+507 EMGVRQVLAGNL

-576 AEVLIYGRLP
+576 AELLIYGRLP
-586 LMLMENCVIKNRTGT
+586 LMLMENCVMKNRTGI
-601 CTCQTGTVRL
+601 CACQTGTVRL

-635 KKLYLLDKKDAFRGM
+635 KKLYLLDKKDALRGM

-659 TTEISPQAGTDE
+659 TTENPGEIDKVLMDYQG
-671 AYRPAVYRPCGRC
+671 RAVF
-684 GRDDGQVA
+684 D
-692 SCPAGGHARQP
+692 
-703 SESADHRRRR
+703 
-713 ICGRYR
+713 
-719 HCCRYHRGHRRPR
+719 
-732 TGKTPLG
+732 
-739 AGSTGHAPPAL
+739 AGSYT
-750 RQDARGRDRSVRMQR
+750 RGLY
-765 PSHRIRSR
+765 SR
-773 RDEGNIPHAL
+773 GVE

>member
-76 AELIRMAASCG
+76 AELIRLAASCG
-87 VDAFIVQDLGM
+87 VDAFIVQDLGV

-125 LEAAALGCSRVVLA
+125 MEAAALGCSRVVLA

-259 LTQADLQ
+259 LTPSDLQ

-278 DGYFKGQTGSDMFG
+278 DGYFRGQTGSDMFG
-292 RRQES
+292 RRQEG

-309 TYEQGET
+309 TYEQGEP

-323 YAMIH
+323 YAMIR
-328 RGQPARLAVEDPD
+328 RGEPAQLAVEDPD
-341 GNLCRTYGPVPEQ
+341 GNLCRARGPVPEQ

-361 AQDLEQQLKKT
+361 PQDLEQQLKKT
-372 GGTPYLCTS
+372 GGTPYLCTA

-402 DAIAE
+402 DVIAE
-407 LTAKRGRAEK
+407 LTAKRGRAA
-417 PHLNAYD
+417 PAHLNAYD
-424 EPPRYDGISG
+424 EPPRYDGIAG
-434 EPQLTVAVRTAD
+434 EPQLTIAVRTAG

-462 PLSELVEHP
+462 PLSELAEHP
-471 ELRQRVGVET
+471 DLPQRVSVET

-492 SGELVPIARQLRTVY
+492 SGELIPIARQLRTVY
-507 DMGVRQVLAGNL
+507 EMGVRQVLAGNL
-519 GQLHIARAAGFAVRG
+519 GQLHIARTAGFAVRG

-576 AEVLIYGRLP
+576 AELLIYGRLP
-586 LMLMENCVIKNRTGT
+586 LMLMENCVMKNRTGI
-601 CTCQTGTVRL
+601 CACQTGTVRL

-635 KKLYLLDKKDAFRGM
+635 KKLYLLDKKDALRGM

-659 TTEISPQAGTDE
+659 TTENPGEIDKVLMDYQG
-671 AYRPAVYRPCGRC
+671 RAVF
-684 GRDDGQVA
+684 D
-692 SCPAGGHARQP
+692 
-703 SESADHRRRR
+703 
-713 ICGRYR
+713 
-719 HCCRYHRGHRRPR
+719 
-732 TGKTPLG
+732 
-739 AGSTGHAPPAL
+739 AGSYT
-750 RQDARGRDRSVRMQR
+750 RGLY
-765 PSHRIRSR
+765 SR
-773 RDEGNIPHAL
+773 GVE

>member
-27 GADTFNARMNARNF
+27 GADTFNARINARNF

-76 AELIRMAASCG
+76 AELIRLAASCG

-105 APDVPIHASTQMSIH
+105 APDMPIHASTQMSIH

-125 LEAAALGCSRVVLA
+125 MEAAALGCSRVVLA

-213 DNCLAGEL
+213 DNCLVGEL

-259 LTQADLQ
+259 LMPSDLQ

-278 DGYFKGQTGSDMFG
+278 DGYFRGQTGSDMFG
-292 RRQES
+292 RRQEG

-309 TYEQGET
+309 TYEQGEP

-323 YAMIH
+323 YAMIR
-328 RGQPARLAVEDPD
+328 RGEPAQLAVEDPD
-341 GNLCRTYGPVPEQ
+341 GNLCRTRGPVPEQ

-361 AQDLEQQLKKT
+361 PQDLEQQLKKT
-372 GGTPYLCTS
+372 GGTPYLCTA

-402 DAIAE
+402 DVIAE
-407 LTAKRGRAEK
+407 LTAKRGRAA
-417 PHLNAYD
+417 PARLNAYD
-424 EPPRYDGISG
+424 EPPRYDGIAG
-434 EPQLTVAVRTAD
+434 EPQLTIAVRTAG

-507 DMGVRQVLAGNL
+507 EMGVRQVLAGNL

-576 AEVLIYGRLP
+576 AELLIYGRLP
-586 LMLMENCVIKNRTGT
+586 LMLMENCVMKNRTGI
-601 CTCQTGTVRL
+601 CACQTGTVRL

-620 IVKDPGTCRN
+620 VVKDPGTCRN

-635 KKLYLLDKKDAFRGM
+635 KKLYLLDKKDALRGM

-659 TTEISPQAGTDE
+659 TTENPGEIDKVLMDYQG
-671 AYRPAVYRPCGRC
+671 RAVF
-684 GRDDGQVA
+684 D
-692 SCPAGGHARQP
+692 
-703 SESADHRRRR
+703 
-713 ICGRYR
+713 
-719 HCCRYHRGHRRPR
+719 
-732 TGKTPLG
+732 
-739 AGSTGHAPPAL
+739 AGSYT
-750 RQDARGRDRSVRMQR
+750 RGLY
-765 PSHRIRSR
+765 SR
-773 RDEGNIPHAL
+773 GVE

>member
-27 GADTFNARMNARNF
+27 GADTFNARINARNF

-76 AELIRMAASCG
+76 AELIRLAASCG
-87 VDAFIVQDLGM
+87 VDAFIVQDLGV

-125 LEAAALGCSRVVLA
+125 MEAAALGCSRVVLA

-297 EDTADLFASARA
+297 ADTADLFASARA
-309 TYEQGET
+309 TYEQGEP

-323 YAMIH
+323 YAMIR
-328 RGQPARLAVEDPD
+328 RGEPAQLAVEDPD
-341 GNLCRTYGPVPEQ
+341 GNLCRTRGPVPEQ

-361 AQDLEQQLKKT
+361 PQDLEQQLKKT
-372 GGTPYLCTS
+372 GGTPYLCTA

-402 DAIAE
+402 DVIAE
-407 LTAKRGRAEK
+407 LTAKRGRAA
-417 PHLNAYD
+417 PAHLNAYD
-424 EPPRYDGISG
+424 EPPRYDGIAG
-434 EPQLTVAVRTAD
+434 EPQLTIAVRTAG

-462 PLSELVEHP
+462 PLSELAEHP
-471 ELRQRVGVET
+471 DLPQRVSVET

-492 SGELVPIARQLRTVY
+492 SGELAPVARQLRTVY
-507 DMGVRQVLAGNL
+507 EMGVRQVLAGNL

-576 AEVLIYGRLP
+576 AELLIYGRLP
-586 LMLMENCVIKNRTGT
+586 LMLMENCVMKNRTGI
-601 CTCQTGTVRL
+601 CACQTGTVRL

-659 TTEISPQAGTDE
+659 TTEN
-671 AYRPAVYRPCGRC
+671 
-684 GRDDGQVA
+684 
-692 SCPAGGHARQP
+692 P
-703 SESADHRRRR
+703 SEIDKVLMDYQ
-713 ICGRYR
+713 GRAVFD
-719 HCCRYHRGHRRPR
+719 
-732 TGKTPLG
+732 
-739 AGSTGHAPPAL
+739 AGSYT
-750 RQDARGRDRSVRMQR
+750 RGLY
-765 PSHRIRSR
+765 SR
-773 RDEGNIPHAL
+773 GVE

>member
-221 DELRRMGVASIKIEG
+221 DELRRMGIASIKIEG

-402 DAIAE
+402 DVIAE

-659 TTEISPQAGTDE
+659 TTEN
-671 AYRPAVYRPCGRC
+671 
-684 GRDDGQVA
+684 
-692 SCPAGGHARQP
+692 P
-703 SESADHRRRR
+703 SEIDKVLMDYQ
-713 ICGRYR
+713 GRAVFD
-719 HCCRYHRGHRRPR
+719 
-732 TGKTPLG
+732 
-739 AGSTGHAPPAL
+739 AGSYT
-750 RQDARGRDRSVRMQR
+750 RGLY
-765 PSHRIRSR
+765 SR
-773 RDEGNIPHAL
+773 GVE

>member
-174 YLSSVIG
+174 YLSAVIG

-253 VLNGGK
+253 VLNGSK

-402 DAIAE
+402 DVIAE

-659 TTEISPQAGTDE
+659 TTEN
-671 AYRPAVYRPCGRC
+671 
-684 GRDDGQVA
+684 
-692 SCPAGGHARQP
+692 P
-703 SESADHRRRR
+703 SEIDKVLMDYQ
-713 ICGRYR
+713 GRAVFD
-719 HCCRYHRGHRRPR
+719 
-732 TGKTPLG
+732 
-739 AGSTGHAPPAL
+739 AGSYT
-750 RQDARGRDRSVRMQR
+750 RGLY
-765 PSHRIRSR
+765 SR
-773 RDEGNIPHAL
+773 GVE

>member
-76 AELIRMAASCG
+76 AELIRLAASCG

-125 LEAAALGCSRVVLA
+125 MEAAALGCSRVVLA

-148 HICKKSPVEIE
+148 HICKRSPVEIE

-213 DNCLAGEL
+213 DNCLVGEL

-259 LTQADLQ
+259 LMPSDLQ

-278 DGYFKGQTGSDMFG
+278 DGYFRGQTGSDMFG
-292 RRQES
+292 RRQEG

-309 TYEQGET
+309 TYEQGEP

-323 YAMIH
+323 YAMIR
-328 RGQPARLAVEDPD
+328 RGEPAQLAVEDPD
-341 GNLCRTYGPVPEQ
+341 GNLCRTRGPVPEQ

-361 AQDLEQQLKKT
+361 PQDLEQQLKKT
-372 GGTPYLCTS
+372 GGTPYLCTA

-402 DAIAE
+402 DVIAE
-407 LTAKRGRAEK
+407 LTAKRGRAA
-417 PHLNAYD
+417 PARLNAYD
-424 EPPRYDGISG
+424 EPPRYDGIAG
-434 EPQLTVAVRTAD
+434 EPQLTIAVRTAG

-462 PLSELVEHP
+462 PLSELAEHP
-471 ELRQRVGVET
+471 DLPQRVSVET

-492 SGELVPIARQLRTVY
+492 SGELAPVARQLRTVY
-507 DMGVRQVLAGNL
+507 EMGVRQVLAGNL

-576 AEVLIYGRLP
+576 AELLIYGRLP
-586 LMLMENCVIKNRTGT
+586 LMLMENCVMKNRTGI
-601 CTCQTGTVRL
+601 CACQTGTVRL

-635 KKLYLLDKKDAFRGM
+635 KKLYLLDKKDALRGM

-659 TTEISPQAGTDE
+659 TTENPGEIDKVLMDYQG
-671 AYRPAVYRPCGRC
+671 RAVF
-684 GRDDGQVA
+684 D
-692 SCPAGGHARQP
+692 
-703 SESADHRRRR
+703 
-713 ICGRYR
+713 
-719 HCCRYHRGHRRPR
+719 
-732 TGKTPLG
+732 
-739 AGSTGHAPPAL
+739 AGSYT
-750 RQDARGRDRSVRMQR
+750 RGLY
-765 PSHRIRSR
+765 SR
-773 RDEGNIPHAL
+773 GVE

>member
-27 GADTFNARMNARNF
+27 GADTFNARINARNF

-76 AELIRMAASCG
+76 AELIRLAASCG
-87 VDAFIVQDLGM
+87 VDAFIVQDLGV

-125 LEAAALGCSRVVLA
+125 MEAAALGCSRVVLA

-259 LTQADLQ
+259 LMPSDLQ

-278 DGYFKGQTGSDMFG
+278 DGYFRGQTGSDMFG
-292 RRQES
+292 RRQEG
-297 EDTADLFASARA
+297 EDTANLFASARA
-309 TYEQGET
+309 TYEQGEP

-323 YAMIH
+323 YAMIR
-328 RGQPARLAVEDPD
+328 RGEPAQLAVEDPD
-341 GNLCRTYGPVPEQ
+341 GNLCRTRGPVPEQ

-361 AQDLEQQLKKT
+361 PQDLEQQLKKT
-372 GGTPYLCTS
+372 GGTPYLCTA

-402 DAIAE
+402 DVIAE
-407 LTAKRGRAEK
+407 LTAKRGRAA
-417 PHLNAYD
+417 PARLNAYD
-424 EPPRYDGISG
+424 EPPRYDGIAG
-434 EPQLTVAVRTAD
+434 EPQLTIAVRTAG

-462 PLSELVEHP
+462 PLSELAEHP
-471 ELRQRVGVET
+471 DLPQRVSVET

-492 SGELVPIARQLRTVY
+492 SGELAPVARQLRTVY
-507 DMGVRQVLAGNL
+507 EMGVRQVLAGNL

-576 AEVLIYGRLP
+576 AELLIYGRLP
-586 LMLMENCVIKNRTGT
+586 LMLMENCVMKNRTGI
-601 CTCQTGTVRL
+601 CACQTGTVRL

-635 KKLYLLDKKDAFRGM
+635 KKLYLLDKKDALRGM

-659 TTEISPQAGTDE
+659 TTENPGEIDKVLMDYQG
-671 AYRPAVYRPCGRC
+671 RAVF
-684 GRDDGQVA
+684 D
-692 SCPAGGHARQP
+692 
-703 SESADHRRRR
+703 
-713 ICGRYR
+713 
-719 HCCRYHRGHRRPR
+719 
-732 TGKTPLG
+732 
-739 AGSTGHAPPAL
+739 AGSYT
-750 RQDARGRDRSVRMQR
+750 RGLY
-765 PSHRIRSR
+765 SR
-773 RDEGNIPHAL
+773 GVE

>member
-76 AELIRMAASCG
+76 AELIRLAASCG
-87 VDAFIVQDLGM
+87 VDAFIVQDLGV

-125 LEAAALGCSRVVLA
+125 MEAAALGCSRVVLA

-259 LTQADLQ
+259 LTPSDLQ

-278 DGYFKGQTGSDMFG
+278 DGYFRGQTGSDMFG
-292 RRQES
+292 RRQEG

-309 TYEQGET
+309 TYEQGEP

-323 YAMIH
+323 YAMIR
-328 RGQPARLAVEDPD
+328 RGEPAQLAVEDPD
-341 GNLCRTYGPVPEQ
+341 GNLCRTRGPVPEQ

-361 AQDLEQQLKKT
+361 PQDLEQQLKKT
-372 GGTPYLCTS
+372 GGTPYLCTA

-402 DAIAE
+402 DVIAE
-407 LTAKRGRAEK
+407 LTAKRGRAA
-417 PHLNAYD
+417 PARLNAYD
-424 EPPRYDGISG
+424 EPPRYDGIAG
-434 EPQLTVAVRTAD
+434 EPQLTIAVRTAG

-462 PLSELVEHP
+462 PLSELAEHP
-471 ELRQRVGVET
+471 DLPQRVSVET

-492 SGELVPIARQLRTVY
+492 SGELAPVARQLRTVY
-507 DMGVRQVLAGNL
+507 EMGVRQVLAGNL

-576 AEVLIYGRLP
+576 AELLIYGRLP
-586 LMLMENCVIKNRTGT
+586 LMLMENCVMKNRTGI
-601 CTCQTGTVRL
+601 CACQTGTVRL

-635 KKLYLLDKKDAFRGM
+635 KKLYLIDKKDALRGM

-659 TTEISPQAGTDE
+659 TTENPGEIDKVLMDYQG
-671 AYRPAVYRPCGRC
+671 RAVF
-684 GRDDGQVA
+684 D
-692 SCPAGGHARQP
+692 
-703 SESADHRRRR
+703 
-713 ICGRYR
+713 
-719 HCCRYHRGHRRPR
+719 
-732 TGKTPLG
+732 
-739 AGSTGHAPPAL
+739 AGSYT
-750 RQDARGRDRSVRMQR
+750 RGLY
-765 PSHRIRSR
+765 SR
-773 RDEGNIPHAL
+773 GVE

>member
-76 AELIRMAASCG
+76 AELIRLAASCG
-87 VDAFIVQDLGM
+87 VDAFIVQDLGV

-125 LEAAALGCSRVVLA
+125 MEAAALGCSRVVLA

-148 HICKKSPVEIE
+148 HICKRSPVEIE

-259 LTQADLQ
+259 LMPSDLQ

-278 DGYFKGQTGSDMFG
+278 DGYFRGQTGSDMFG
-292 RRQES
+292 RRQEG

-309 TYEQGET
+309 TYEQGEP

-323 YAMIH
+323 YAMIR
-328 RGQPARLAVEDPD
+328 RGEPAQLAVEDPD
-341 GNLCRTYGPVPEQ
+341 GNLCRTRGPVPEQ

-361 AQDLEQQLKKT
+361 PQDLEQQLKKT
-372 GGTPYLCTS
+372 GGTPYLCTA

-402 DAIAE
+402 DVIAE
-407 LTAKRGRAEK
+407 LTAKRGRAA
-417 PHLNAYD
+417 PARLNAYD
-424 EPPRYDGISG
+424 EPPRYDGIAG
-434 EPQLTVAVRTAD
+434 EPQLTIAVRTAG

-462 PLSELVEHP
+462 PLSELAEHP
-471 ELRQRVGVET
+471 DLPQRVSVET

-492 SGELVPIARQLRTVY
+492 SGELAPVARQLRTVY
-507 DMGVRQVLAGNL
+507 EIGVRQVLAGNL

-576 AEVLIYGRLP
+576 AELLIYGRLP
-586 LMLMENCVIKNRTGT
+586 LMLMENCVMKNRTGI
-601 CTCQTGTVRL
+601 CACQTGTVRL

-635 KKLYLLDKKDAFRGM
+635 KKLYLLDKKDALRGM

-659 TTEISPQAGTDE
+659 TTENPGEIDKVLMDYQG
-671 AYRPAVYRPCGRC
+671 RAVF
-684 GRDDGQVA
+684 D
-692 SCPAGGHARQP
+692 
-703 SESADHRRRR
+703 
-713 ICGRYR
+713 
-719 HCCRYHRGHRRPR
+719 
-732 TGKTPLG
+732 
-739 AGSTGHAPPAL
+739 AGSYT
-750 RQDARGRDRSVRMQR
+750 RGLY
-765 PSHRIRSR
+765 SR
-773 RDEGNIPHAL
+773 GVE

>member
-76 AELIRMAASCG
+76 AELIRLAASCG
-87 VDAFIVQDLGM
+87 VDAFIVQDLGV

-125 LEAAALGCSRVVLA
+125 MEAAALGCSRVVLA

-259 LTQADLQ
+259 LMPSDLQ

-278 DGYFKGQTGSDMFG
+278 DGYFRGQTGSDMFG
-292 RRQES
+292 RRQEG

-309 TYEQGET
+309 TYEQGEP

-323 YAMIH
+323 YAMIR
-328 RGQPARLAVEDPD
+328 RGEPAQLAVEDPD
-341 GNLCRTYGPVPEQ
+341 GNLCRTRGPVPEQ

-361 AQDLEQQLKKT
+361 PQDLEQQLKKT
-372 GGTPYLCTS
+372 GGTPYLCTA

-402 DAIAE
+402 DVIAE
-407 LTAKRGRAEK
+407 LTAKRGRAA
-417 PHLNAYD
+417 PARLNAYD
-424 EPPRYDGISG
+424 EPPRYDGIAG
-434 EPQLTVAVRTAD
+434 EPQLTIAVRTAG

-462 PLSELVEHP
+462 PLSELAEHP
-471 ELRQRVGVET
+471 DLPQRVSVET

-492 SGELVPIARQLRTVY
+492 SGELAPVARQLRTVY
-507 DMGVRQVLAGNL
+507 EMGVRQVLAGNL
-519 GQLHIARAAGFAVRG
+519 GHLHIARAAGFAVRG

-576 AEVLIYGRLP
+576 AELLIYGRLP
-586 LMLMENCVIKNRTGT
+586 LMLMENCVMKNRTGI
-601 CTCQTGTVRL
+601 CACQTGTVRL

-635 KKLYLLDKKDAFRGM
+635 KKLYLLDKKDALRGM

-659 TTEISPQAGTDE
+659 TPENPGEIDKVLMDYQG
-671 AYRPAVYRPCGRC
+671 RAVF
-684 GRDDGQVA
+684 D
-692 SCPAGGHARQP
+692 
-703 SESADHRRRR
+703 
-713 ICGRYR
+713 
-719 HCCRYHRGHRRPR
+719 
-732 TGKTPLG
+732 
-739 AGSTGHAPPAL
+739 AGSYT
-750 RQDARGRDRSVRMQR
+750 RGLY
-765 PSHRIRSR
+765 SR
-773 RDEGNIPHAL
+773 GVE

>member
-1 MELLAPAGSMEALRA
+1 MYVDIYAVVQIWIDKRKIIMELLAPAGSMEALRA

-174 YLSSVIG
+174 YLSAVIG

-402 DAIAE
+402 DVIAE

-462 PLSELVEHP
+462 PLSELVEYP

-659 TTEISPQAGTDE
+659 TTEN
-671 AYRPAVYRPCGRC
+671 
-684 GRDDGQVA
+684 
-692 SCPAGGHARQP
+692 P
-703 SESADHRRRR
+703 SEIDKVLMDYQ
-713 ICGRYR
+713 GRAVFD
-719 HCCRYHRGHRRPR
+719 
-732 TGKTPLG
+732 
-739 AGSTGHAPPAL
+739 AGSYT
-750 RQDARGRDRSVRMQR
+750 RGLY
-765 PSHRIRSR
+765 SR
-773 RDEGNIPHAL
+773 GVE